1 MNEEEEA
8 QSFTFPPL
16 QKACCQSPVKPS
28 GFLPSDESLA
38 CSDRKVDIVQVL
50 SCGKGGREKEPS
62 VEVITELVED
72 GEGRLDK
79 DMSEEVT
86 TELVEDGR
94 NLEVTASQEDQGVS
108 PCTRLISLQPE
119 VAMDSK
125 ATLKIEPDTT
135 SCIFAEVAE
144 RIQNENLEETSE
156 SKSIKSVP
164 NSAKLLE
171 ESKMNS
177 LPRRLRMTSH
187 QKQELQAVF
196 TKTFYVSGDQKQAL
210 AAELGLSNK
219 QVI

>member
-1 MNEEEEA
+1 MNDPASSEEA

-16 QKACCQSPVKPS
+16 QKACYQSPVKPS

-38 CSDRKVDIVQVL
+38 SSDRKVDIAQVL
-50 SCGKGGREKEPS
+50 SCGNGEIEEELSK
-62 VEVITELVED
+62 VVITEPMEN
-72 GEGRLDK
+72 GEGKLDK
-79 DMSEEVT
+79 DVSEEVT
-86 TELVEDGR
+86 TELLEDGR
-94 NLEVTASQEDQGVS
+94 NLEVTSSQEDRGVS
-108 PCTRLISLQPE
+108 LISQQQE
-119 VAMDSK
+119 VAIDSK

-135 SCIFAEVAE
+135 SCIIAEVAE
-144 RIQNENLEETSE
+144 GMQNENLEETSE

-164 NSAKLLE
+164 SSAKQLE
-171 ESKMNS
+171 ETKMNS
-177 LPRRLRMTSH
+177 LPKRLRMTSH